1 MMLMLL
7 QVSVPVFAS
16 PKLSKKKVSL
26 KVGESCTLRLKGN
39 KKKPKWKTNNRK
51 VVSISKQTKH
61 TVRLTARKAGKA
73 VITVRSGKKTYRC
86 KVTVKKKKSSE
97 EWYEEKEKKIDGV
110 KFCWY
115 QGEEDP
121 SIYSNNKKALKQIKV
136 KFNTGSCD
144 LGPGPDQVLNVY
156 VPSDWKNFIAEVTA
170 TIEETNPLFKEDG
183 KYEFCISH
191 VPGVRTG
198 KFKESFYYHGKL
210 IFSHV
215 YSVRKLSS
223 DYLSNMYFRKIVDKA
238 EAQAWTYSYWESKGE
253 DLTTRYV
260 RNSRK
265 GIVRSDKPFY
275 PDQPEAWWYSV
286 GQELKNGTLSF
297 EHRYELIA
305 RYITNEY
312 PYEELDCKGGATILA
327 WVCRDLGGTPYYKY
341 YYGVGTNRYRC
352 KGNGVT
358 ASYNLDMVGHTTAV
372 LTDDKGNIVE
382 GKADGGWE
390 TQGY

>member
-156 VPSDWKNFIAEVTA
+156 VPSDWKNFVAEVTA
-170 TIEETNPLFKEDG
+170 TIEETNPLFG
-183 KYEFCISH
+183 
-191 VPGVRTG
+191 
-198 KFKESFYYHGKL
+198 
-210 IFSHV
+210 
-215 YSVRKLSS
+215 SVK
-223 DYLSNMYFRKIVDKA
+223 
-238 EAQAWTYSYWESKGE
+238 
-253 DLTTRYV
+253 
-260 RNSRK
+260 
-265 GIVRSDKPFY
+265 
-275 PDQPEAWWYSV
+275 
-286 GQELKNGTLSF
+286 
-297 EHRYELIA
+297 
-305 RYITNEY
+305 
-312 PYEELDCKGGATILA
+312 
-327 WVCRDLGGTPYYKY
+327 
-341 YYGVGTNRYRC
+341 
-352 KGNGVT
+352 
-358 ASYNLDMVGHTTAV
+358 
-372 LTDDKGNIVE
+372 
-382 GKADGGWE
+382 
-390 TQGY
+390 